1 MPGTPFAKRPLAVL
15 ALAAL
20 ALALAALPGCY
31 ARQAIPSDPPG
42 ATAAK
47 PATPK
52 SALVIKDDAPKAELE
67 IKAESPKAEAA
78 KAEVPKAEPAK
89 TEAAKAAPEQAAPEQ
104 AKPAAAAPPAAQDN
118 ATAAQDAALNTYYV
132 QIGSFATAKN
142 AEGAVAWLKEKGYAQ
157 ARIVLMDQS
166 GTTYH
171 RVQAGPYPSYAA
183 ARKILEELKISW
195 PQVFIPGD

>member
-1 MPGTPFAKRPLAVL
+1 MPGTPFPRRSLALL

-20 ALALAALPGCY
+20 VVLPGCY

-47 PATPK
+47 PAPAK
-52 SALVIKDDAPKAELE
+52 STFVLKDDVPKAELE
-67 IKAESPKAEAA
+67 VKAESVKAEPVKAEA
-78 KAEVPKAEPAK
+78 PKAEPAK
-89 TEAAKAAPEQAAPEQ
+89 AEAPKAAPEQAAPVQAAPEQ
-104 AKPAAAAPPAAQDN
+104 AKPAQDN
-118 ATAAQDAALNTYYV
+118 ATAAQDAAINTYYV

>member
-1 MPGTPFAKRPLAVL
+1 MPGTPRTARPLAVL

-20 ALALAALPGCY
+20 VSLSGCY
-31 ARQAIPSDPPG
+31 PRQAIPLDAPG
-42 ATAAK
+42 AKAEPAK
-47 PATPK
+47 AEP
-52 SALVIKDDAPKAELE
+52 PKAELE
-67 IKAESPKAEAA
+67 IKPEISRAEAA
-78 KAEVPKAEPAK
+78 EPAKAQPTKAEPAK
-89 TEAAKAAPEQAAPEQ
+89 AGPEQASPAAAPEQ
-104 AKPAAAAPPAAQDN
+104 AAQDN
-118 ATAAQDAALNTYYV
+118 ATAAKDAALNTYYV

-183 ARKILEELKISW
+183 ARKVLEELKPAW

>member
-1 MPGTPFAKRPLAVL
+1 MPGTPFAKRPLAAV

-47 PATPK
+47 PAPSK
-52 SALVIKDDAPKAELE
+52 STFVIKDDVPKAELE
-67 IKAESPKAEAA
+67 IKAEAA
-78 KAEVPKAEPAK
+78 KAEAPKAEPAK
-89 TEAAKAAPEQAAPEQ
+89 AESAKAAPEQAAPAQAAPEQ
-104 AKPAAAAPPAAQDN
+104 AKPAQDN
-118 ATAAQDAALNTYYV
+118 ATAAQDSAINAYYV

-142 AEGAVAWLKEKGYAQ
+142 AEGAVTWLREKGHAQ
-157 ARIVLMDQS
+157 TRIVLVEQ
-166 GTTYH
+166 GATTYH

-183 ARKILEELKISW
+183 ARKVLEELRIAW